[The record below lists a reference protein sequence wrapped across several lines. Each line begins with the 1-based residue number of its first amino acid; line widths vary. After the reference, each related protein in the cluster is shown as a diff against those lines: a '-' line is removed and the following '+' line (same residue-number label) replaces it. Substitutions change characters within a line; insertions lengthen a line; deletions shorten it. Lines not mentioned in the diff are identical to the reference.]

1 MATDTPTTNLTET
14 LSSKADPHLHAIEQ
28 ALKGIDVVTGTI
40 INRSDEVKAG
50 AQTIWAILEDVDSH
64 VRDLRE
70 LVEAR
75 TE

>member
-1 MATDTPTTNLTET
+1 MADQSNITNLTGT
-14 LSSKADPHLHAIEQ
+14 LSYKADPHLHAIEQ
-28 ALKGIDVVTGTI
+28 ALKSIDVVTGTI

-70 LVEAR
+70 LVEA
-75 TE
+75 TS